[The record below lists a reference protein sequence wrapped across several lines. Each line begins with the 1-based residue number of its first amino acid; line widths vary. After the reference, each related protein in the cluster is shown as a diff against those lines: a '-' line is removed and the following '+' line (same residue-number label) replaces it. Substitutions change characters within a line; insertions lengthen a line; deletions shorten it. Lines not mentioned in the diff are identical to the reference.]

1 MADTELNASVSNAAV
16 SMHPAVRDV
25 PGSKAGASANA
36 AVFDVLIIGAG
47 PAGGSAAL
55 HSAKNGLKVLVVEE
69 HQAVGEPV
77 HCGECLS
84 QVACDRMGWKL
95 PGEAIAMP
103 VKGVRVIFPGN
114 KTTRLTEEG
123 YVLEKHKFEQWIMKQ
138 AQDAGVQLALGK
150 RVSTVKRDSASGIWT
165 VSCADGSSFRAKI
178 LIDASGV
185 AALVSRLLNLNPRF
199 SSVVGIQYEMKD
211 IPTDGYMDFF
221 IWPDLAPHGYLWM
234 IPKGQGRANVGLVTN
249 ENVKAKT
256 FLDQFVAKMGW
267 TDKVVIKTFGG
278 LIPASGPV
286 QNTVDDGLM
295 LIGDAAGFTSP
306 LFEGGSHLGLVSG
319 RFAANV
325 AKKAIAQNDASKAVL
340 SEYERLWKAE
350 FPQYD
355 KIIGGK
361 HALYKMS
368 DSELEFIGSI
378 MPPELAEV
386 SNSQRVAFGVKVLT
400 RKPGLF
406 AKGLNEAMKAFG
418 YSRAEYYGW

>member
-1 MADTELNASVSNAAV
+1 MVSMDENKPNNVNDARVPSAATANASVLGV
-16 SMHPAVRDV
+16 Y
-25 PGSKAGASANA
+25 
-36 AVFDVLIIGAG
+36 DVLIIGAG
-47 PAGGSAAL
+47 PAGGSAAW
-55 HSAKNGLKVLVVEE
+55 HCAQNGLKTLVVEE

-95 PGEAIAMP
+95 PDEAIAMP
-103 VKGVRVIFPGN
+103 VKGVRVIFPGD
-114 KTTRLTEEG
+114 KTTKLTEEG
-123 YVLEKHKFEQWIMKQ
+123 YVLEKHKFEQWIIKQ
-138 AQDAGVQLALGK
+138 AQTAGVELALGK
-150 RVSTVKRDSASGIWT
+150 KVTALKRDNAVWT
-165 VSCADGSSFRAKI
+165 VSCADGTQFQSKI
-178 LIDASGV
+178 VMDATGV

-199 SSVVGIQYEMKD
+199 QSVIGIQYEMKD

-234 IPKGQGRANVGLVTN
+234 IPKGNGRANVGLVTN

-256 FLDQFVAKMGW
+256 YLDQFVAKMGW
-267 TDKVVIKTFGG
+267 TDKVVVKTFGG
-278 LIPASGPV
+278 LIPASGPL
-286 QNTVDDGLM
+286 QNTVDDGVM

-306 LFEGGSHLGLVSG
+306 LFEGGSHLGLMSG

-325 AKKAIAQNDASKAVL
+325 AKKAIEQNDTGKAVL

-350 FPQYD
+350 FPEYD

-368 DSELEFIGSI
+368 DAELEFVGSI
-378 MPPELAEV
+378 MPPELAHV
-386 SNSQRVAFGVKVLT
+386 STGQRMKFGFKVLT

-406 AKGLNEAMKAFG
+406 TKGLNDAMKAFG
-418 YSRAEYYGW
+418 YSRAKYYGW

>member
-1 MADTELNASVSNAAV
+1 MVSMDENKPNNVNDARVPSAATANASVLGV
-16 SMHPAVRDV
+16 Y
-25 PGSKAGASANA
+25 
-36 AVFDVLIIGAG
+36 DVLIIGAG
-47 PAGGSAAL
+47 PAGGSAAW
-55 HSAKNGLKVLVVEE
+55 HCAQNGLKTLVVEE

-95 PGEAIAMP
+95 PDEAIAMP
-103 VKGVRVIFPGN
+103 VKGVRVIFPGD

-123 YVLEKHKFEQWIMKQ
+123 YVLEKHKFEQWIIKQ
-138 AQDAGVQLALGK
+138 AQTAGVELALGK
-150 RVSTVKRDSASGIWT
+150 KVTALKRDNAVWT
-165 VSCADGSSFRAKI
+165 VSCADGTQFQSKI
-178 LIDASGV
+178 VMDATGV

-199 SSVVGIQYEMKD
+199 QSVIGIQYEMKD

-234 IPKGQGRANVGLVTN
+234 IPKGNGRANVGLVTN

-256 FLDQFVAKMGW
+256 YLDQFVAKMGW
-267 TDKVVIKTFGG
+267 TDKVVVKTFGG
-278 LIPASGPV
+278 LIPASGPLK
-286 QNTVDDGLM
+286 NTVDDGVM

-306 LFEGGSHLGLVSG
+306 LFEGGSHLGLMSG

-325 AKKAIAQNDASKAVL
+325 AKKAVQQGDTSKTVL

-350 FPQYD
+350 FPEYD

-361 HALYKMS
+361 HALYAMT
-368 DSELEFIGSI
+368 DEELEFVGSI
-378 MPPELAEV
+378 MPPELARI
-386 SNSQRVAFGVKVLT
+386 SAAQRMAFGAKVLAK
-400 RKPGLF
+400 KPGLF
-406 AKGLNEAMKAFG
+406 AKGLQSAMEAFG

>member
-1 MADTELNASVSNAAV
+1 
-16 SMHPAVRDV
+16 
-25 PGSKAGASANA
+25 
-36 AVFDVLIIGAG
+36 
-47 PAGGSAAL
+47 
-55 HSAKNGLKVLVVEE
+55 
-69 HQAVGEPV
+69 
-77 HCGECLS
+77 
-84 QVACDRMGWKL
+84 VACDRMGWQL
-95 PGEAIAMP
+95 PPEAIAMP
-103 VKGVRVIFPGN
+103 VKGVRVIFPGD
-114 KTTRLTEEG
+114 KTTKLTEEG

-138 AQDAGVQLALGK
+138 AQAAGVQLALGK
-150 RVSTVKRDSASGIWT
+150 RVSALKRDAANGVWT
-165 VSCADGSSFRAKI
+165 IACADGSSFQSRI

-185 AALVSRLLNLNPRF
+185 AALTSRLLNLNPRF
-199 SSVVGIQYEMKD
+199 SSVVGIQYELKD

-221 IWPDLAPHGYLWM
+221 IWPELAPHGYLWM

-256 FLDQFVAKMGW
+256 FLDQFVTKMGW
-267 TDKVVIKTFGG
+267 KEKVVVKTFGG

-286 QNTVDDGLM
+286 ANTVADGLM

-306 LFEGGSHLGLVSG
+306 LFEGGSHLGLMSG

-325 AKKAIAQNDASKAVL
+325 AKKAIEKGDTSKAVL
-340 SEYERLWKAE
+340 SEYEQLWKAE

-368 DSELEFIGSI
+368 DEELEFVGSI
-378 MPPELAEV
+378 MPQELAHV
-386 SNSQRVAFGVKVLT
+386 SNGQRVKFGFKVLT

-406 AKGLNEAMKAFG
+406 GKGLNDAMKAFG